1 MKTLKKIGNV
11 LRRCVPIWSAVLFGL
26 FAIAMIVGAIL
37 RKSPAVANALHNTIG
52 VVIRAVL
59 TTLTT
64 WIPFSLTE
72 FLLLASPI
80 LLILLIIAVVRR
92 VNRSQIEGIRFCAAI
107 LSLVSLIYTISI
119 FGYEPGFYNQSVTE
133 KLKLNRHD
141 LSPEQLYDTATILV
155 EQIEKDLPYVSFPQ
169 GTYSAMT
176 FSYGELNDKLNDA
189 YDTLCDTYDSFE
201 RLHSNTKPVM
211 LSEPWTYTH
220 ISGMYTFFTGEANVN
235 VNYPDFIVVSSAAH
249 EMAHQ
254 RGINREDEANFI
266 AYLVCSMS
274 DDPYVRYCGNVDVLN
289 SVLSQLYSAS
299 QDLYWQMD
307 QLVPQE
313 IKNEN
318 TAYSKFFDQ
327 YRKTVVAEVSTAV
340 NDKFIS
346 SNNQPAGVKSYG
358 LVVDLVAAYLLGE

>member
-1 MKTLKKIGNV
+1 MKTLKKIGNAI
-11 LRRCVPIWSAVLFGL
+11 RRCVPIWSMVLFGL
-26 FAIAMIVGAIL
+26 FAVALIVGIIL
-37 RKSPAVANALHNTIG
+37 KKSTAFANALHDSIG

-59 TTLTT
+59 TTSTS

-72 FLLLASPI
+72 FLLLASPV

-92 VNRSQIEGIRFCAAI
+92 VNRSRIEGIRFCAGL
-107 LSLVSLIYTISI
+107 LSLVSLIYTVSI

-133 KLKLNRHD
+133 KLGLNRHD
-141 LSPEQLYDTATILV
+141 LSPEQLYETAVILV
-155 EQIEKDLPYVSFPQ
+155 EEIEKDIPYVFFPQ

-176 FSYGELNDKLNDA
+176 FSYSELNEKLNDA
-189 YDTLCDTYDSFE
+189 YDTLCDTYDNFE

-274 DDPYVRYCGNVDVLN
+274 EDPYVRYCGNVDVLN
-289 SVLSQLYSAS
+289 SVLNQLYSAS
-299 QDLYWQMD
+299 QELYWQID
-307 QLVPQE
+307 SIVPQE
-313 IKNEN
+313 VKQEKL
-318 TAYSKFFDQ
+318 AYSQFFDQ
-327 YRKTVVAEVSTAV
+327 YRETVVAEVSTAV

-358 LVVDLVAAYLLGE
+358 LVVDLVAAYLLEE

>member
-1 MKTLKKIGNV
+1 MMKKVWGAI
-11 LRRCVPIWSAVLFGL
+11 RRCVPIWSAVLLSL
-26 FAIAMIVGAIL
+26 FAVSLVMCEVIQRNG
-37 RKSPAVANALHNTIG
+37 AVANAIHESVG
-52 VVIRAVL
+52 VGIRAVM
-59 TTLTT
+59 TAMTS
-64 WIPFSLTE
+64 WIPISFAE
-72 FLLLASPI
+72 FLLVSSPI
-80 LLILLIIAVVRR
+80 LLALLIIGVVRH
-92 VNRSQIEGIRFCAAI
+92 VKRSPYDGIRFCISI
-107 LSLVSLIYTISI
+107 LSLVSLIYTLSV
-119 FGYEPGFYNQSVTE
+119 FGYEPGFYNKSVTE
-133 KLKLNRHD
+133 KLELTRED
-141 LSPEQLYDTATILV
+141 LSPEQLRDTALILV

-169 GTYSAMT
+169 DTYSAMT
-176 FSYGELNDKLNDA
+176 FSYGELNGKLNAA
-189 YDTLCDTYDSFE
+189 YDTLCDTYPDLE

-220 ISGMYTFFTGEANVN
+220 VSGMYTFFTGEANVN

-299 QDLYWQMD
+299 QELYWQVAD
-307 QLVPQE
+307 RVPQE
-313 IKNEN
+313 VKNEN

-327 YRKTVVAEVSTAV
+327 YRETVVSEVSTAV
-340 NDKFIS
+340 NDAFIT

-358 LVVDLVAAYLLGE
+358 LVVDLVAAYLLDGE